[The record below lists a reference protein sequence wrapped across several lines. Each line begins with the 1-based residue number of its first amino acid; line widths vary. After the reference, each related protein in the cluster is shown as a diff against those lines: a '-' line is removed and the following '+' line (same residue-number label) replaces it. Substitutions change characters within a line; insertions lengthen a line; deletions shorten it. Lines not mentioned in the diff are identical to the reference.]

1 MPTALL
7 DANIIISYLLV
18 PVPGKIPTLIV
29 EAGIAQIYRLL
40 WVQEIGDEL
49 VNRIATKP
57 YLSRRIGMAEIER
70 LMALL
75 ARTATTVPA
84 IPPENIPPV
93 SRDPKDDYLLAYAVA
108 AGADFLVTG
117 DDDLLT
123 LGRHGDVE
131 IVSPSAFALRLGLV
145 SDDDP

>member
-123 LGRHGDVE
+123 LGRQGDVE